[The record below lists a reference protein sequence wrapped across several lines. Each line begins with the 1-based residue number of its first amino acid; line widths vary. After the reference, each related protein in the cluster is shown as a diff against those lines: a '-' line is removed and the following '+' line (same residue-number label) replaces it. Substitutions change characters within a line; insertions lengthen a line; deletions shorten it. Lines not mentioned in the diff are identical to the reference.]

1 MAQPP
6 SASWNDLPPELMDK
20 KILTMRRESMRADA
34 KQRRM
39 DKIIA
44 EFWDSVWRA
53 RPRVFH
59 RRLPQVPR

>member
-1 MAQPP
+1 
-6 SASWNDLPPELMDK
+6 MDK